1 MAQRNTKL
9 IIRNDTT
16 ENWKANEDVIL
27 MKAEPGI
34 EFAANKDGET
44 IKIKIGDG
52 ITKWK
57 DLPYFGDITELI
69 NKISKLE
76 QKSVITS
83 EMPDD
88 DEVLILNCGGAA
100 GVGNNGN

>member
-16 ENWKANEDVIL
+16 ENWKANEDVVL
-27 MKAEPGI
+27 MRAEPGI
-34 EFAANKDGET
+34 EFVANERGES

-52 ITKWK
+52 TTKWK

-69 NKISKLE
+69 NKIKSFEE
-76 QKSVITS
+76 QPAIVAPTIS
-83 EMPDD
+83 D
-88 DEVLILNCGGAA
+88 DEILILNCGGAA
-100 GVGNNGN
+100 EVKTNGN

>member
-34 EFAANKDGET
+34 EFDTTEKGQS

-57 DLPYFGDITELI
+57 DLPYFGDITDIITRL
-69 NKISKLE
+69 NALE
-76 QKSVITS
+76 SRPVAMSIAA
-83 EMPDD
+83 EDD
-88 DEVLILNCGGAA
+88 ILILNCGGAA
-100 GVGNNGN
+100 EVKSNGN